1 MPRQNQFGQ
10 PIGDPV
16 PGWTPRQHPARVVM
30 PGRVV
35 RLEPLVAAKH
45 AGPLHAAYCRDADA
59 RHWTYMPYGPFGSAA
74 DYAQW
79 AEHMQ
84 ARDDPLFFAIVDQ
97 ATGRA
102 LGIAAYMRIDP
113 VMGAIEVGHLRFSS
127 LLQQTPGSTEAMA
140 LMMRHAFEQLGYR
153 RYEWKCDSLNA
164 PSIAAAKRLGFRFEG
179 IFRNAVVV
187 KGCNRDTA
195 WLSITDAEWPAIKAG
210 FEAWLAPGNFDANGR
225 QRRRLE
231 ELRPA

>member
-16 PGWTPRQHPARVVM
+16 PGWTPRQRPARVAM
-30 PGRVV
+30 SGRVV
-35 RLEPLVAAKH
+35 RLEPLDAAKH
-45 AGPLHAAYCRDADA
+45 AGPLHEAYSRDADA

-74 DYAQW
+74 DYMQW
-79 AEHMQ
+79 AETMQ
-84 ARDDPLFFAIVDQ
+84 TRDDALFFTIVDQ

-102 LGIAAYMRIDP
+102 LGVAALMRIDP

-127 LLQQTPGSTEAMA
+127 LLQRTPGTTEAMA
-140 LMMRHAFEQLGYR
+140 LMMRHVFDELGYR

-187 KGCNRDTA
+187 KGRNRDTA
-195 WLSITDAEWPAIKAG
+195 WLSITDAEWPQVKAG
-210 FEAWLAPGNFDANGR
+210 FEAWLAPSNFDASGR

-231 ELRPA
+231 ELRPV